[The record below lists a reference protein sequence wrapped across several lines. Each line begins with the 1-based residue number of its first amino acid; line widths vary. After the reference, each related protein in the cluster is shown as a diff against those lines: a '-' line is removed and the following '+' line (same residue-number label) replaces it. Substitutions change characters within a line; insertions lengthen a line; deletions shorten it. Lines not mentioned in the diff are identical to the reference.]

1 MQLHHPSPART
12 LSILSRRVIGETSPF
27 SATLIAETWQRNPF
41 VGNLR
46 GNLTDFASNEVSR
59 RRRRRRRSA
68 QAVQA
73 LRLRAQSRSL
83 RSCYRFR

>member
-12 LSILSRRVIGETSPF
+12 LSILSCRVIRETSPF

-46 GNLTDFASNEVSR
+46 GNMTDFASNEVS
-59 RRRRRRRSA
+59 RRRRRRSA

-73 LRLRAQSRSL
+73 LRLRAQSRSSDL
-83 RSCYRFR
+83 AIAFGD